1 MQVLQAD
8 FLRTWSQVRGDLP
21 AKTPHDC
28 LTVHCLSRLLL
39 LELHPD
45 VQECP
50 LSVLKPL
57 LLRGVCSDPGTPL
70 YLALRPVFHHLCEI
84 LTLFCYL
91 YQRGYQRGTLPQ
103 SLQLI
108 PMQVVERRGLQLIP
122 MQVGERRGL
131 QLIPM
136 QVVEKRIFPSI
147 RVQGVPSSLPVADPL
162 RSCRGCRSCRRCHS
176 PPHHHPAAGAVG
188 SPVQPVRDKLSA
200 EVCRRFPPP
209 AGRVLSEPVHRQF
222 STPWHRSGQ
231 SS

>member
-1 MQVLQAD
+1 MMRVLQAD

-21 AKTPHDC
+21 AKTPRDC

-50 LSVLKPL
+50 FSVLKPL

-70 YLALRPVFHHLCEI
+70 YLALRPVFHHLCET

-108 PMQVVERRGLQLIP
+108 PMQVVERR
-122 MQVGERRGL
+122 
-131 QLIPM
+131 
-136 QVVEKRIFPSI
+136 IFPSI
-147 RVQGVPSSLPVADPL
+147 DRKSVV
-162 RSCRGCRSCRRCHS
+162 
-176 PPHHHPAAGAVG
+176 
-188 SPVQPVRDKLSA
+188 
-200 EVCRRFPPP
+200 
-209 AGRVLSEPVHRQF
+209 
-222 STPWHRSGQ
+222 
-231 SS
+231 

>member
-108 PMQVVERRGLQLIP
+108 PMRSEEHTSELQSRGHL
-122 MQVGERRGL
+122 
-131 QLIPM
+131 
-136 QVVEKRIFPSI
+136 
-147 RVQGVPSSLPVADPL
+147 
-162 RSCRGCRSCRRCHS
+162 
-176 PPHHHPAAGAVG
+176 
-188 SPVQPVRDKLSA
+188 
-200 EVCRRFPPP
+200 VCRLLLETKKQPQQTKP
-209 AGRVLSEPVHRQF
+209 LI
-222 STPWHRSGQ
+222 
-231 SS
+231 

>member
-84 LTLFCYL
+84 LTLLCYL

-108 PMQVVERRGLQLIP
+108 PMQG
-122 MQVGERRGL
+122 GERRGL

-136 QVVEKRIFPSI
+136 QVVEKRIFPCI
-147 RVQGVPSSLPVADPL
+147 REQGVPDSLQLA
-162 RSCRGCRSCRRCHS
+162 
-176 PPHHHPAAGAVG
+176 
-188 SPVQPVRDKLSA
+188 
-200 EVCRRFPPP
+200 
-209 AGRVLSEPVHRQF
+209 
-222 STPWHRSGQ
+222 
-231 SS
+231 